1 MKELAVAF
9 ALAASSLAGCAGSDS
24 YYVYPS
30 DYSNELE
37 YVCLHVMQRGT
48 RRFMVNDQHA
58 VIPLQAAGSGVLP
71 EVQTDLAPGGYF
83 CGAFDDRQVPCSKG
97 KTSNLDGT
105 TCAFSR

>member
-1 MKELAVAF
+1 MKELAVVLV
-9 ALAASSLAGCAGSDS
+9 LAASSLAACAGSDS

-71 EVQTDLAPGGYF
+71 EVQTVLAPGGTLFGIRWFLAPF
-83 CGAFDDRQVPCSKG
+83 CSPP
-97 KTSNLDGT
+97 T
-105 TCAFSR
+105 

>member
-1 MKELAVAF
+1 MKELAVVL
-9 ALAASSLAGCAGSDS
+9 ALAASSLAACAGSDS

-58 VIPLQAAGSGVLP
+58 VIPLQAKGGGVLP

-83 CGAFDDRQVPCSKG
+83 CGALMIGKYPARKG
-97 KTSNLDGT
+97 KPAT
-105 TCAFSR
+105 

>member
-9 ALAASSLAGCAGSDS
+9 ALAASSLAACSGSDS

-71 EVQTDLAPGGYF
+71 EVQTDLAPL
-83 CGAFDDRQVPCSKG
+83 DDVDLLPRAAPKRSVVC
-97 KTSNLDGT
+97 
-105 TCAFSR
+105 RR

>member
-1 MKELAVAF
+1 MKQLAVAVTSV
-9 ALAASSLAGCAGSDS
+9 ALSLAACAGSDS

-30 DYSNELE
+30 DYSNELK

-71 EVQTDLAPGGYF
+71 EVQTDLAL
-83 CGAFDDRQVPCSKG
+83 S
-97 KTSNLDGT
+97 LIHI
-105 TCAFSR
+105 

>member
-1 MKELAVAF
+1 MKQLAI
-9 ALAASSLAGCAGSDS
+9 ALGLVASSLAACVGSDS

-58 VIPLQAAGSGVLP
+58 VIPLRLQ
-71 EVQTDLAPGGYF
+71 EVESCRKSKQIWHLEDISVEPLMIGKSLA
-83 CGAFDDRQVPCSKG
+83 RKEKRV
-97 KTSNLDGT
+97 T
-105 TCAFSR
+105 

>member
-1 MKELAVAF
+1 MKQLVVV
-9 ALAASSLAGCAGSDS
+9 LVLVASSLAACASDS

-37 YVCLHVMQRGT
+37 HVCLHVMQRGT

-58 VIPLQAAGSGVLP
+58 VIPLQAAGSSVLP

-97 KTSNLDGT
+97 KTSNLNGT
-105 TCAFSR
+105 TCAFAR

>member
-9 ALAASSLAGCAGSDS
+9 ALAASSLAACADSDS

-58 VIPLQAAGSGVLP
+58 VIPLQAKGSGVLP
-71 EVQTDLAPGGYF
+71 EVQTELAPGVYF
-83 CGAFDDRQVPCSKG
+83 WGTFDDRQVPCSKG

>member
-1 MKELAVAF
+1 MKALAVVL
-9 ALAASSLAGCAGSDS
+9 ALAASSLAACAGSDS

-48 RRFMVNDQHA
+48 RRFMVNDRHA
-58 VIPLQAAGSGVLP
+58 VIPLQAKGSGVLP

-97 KTSNLDGT
+97 KTRHLAGT